1 MENELRKSLF
11 SIVKNYKSKNKKK
24 AVEII
29 KRVTAMGLSFLIGFT
44 GIDVPV
50 LADGAEGGEPLN
62 QTEDQGETGGNE
74 GGEKIAL
81 AVPNLTGWTDGTCA
95 TWETAENC
103 TYTVFLYKEGEDG
116 AVASASDLTA
126 QSYDFSDS
134 FLSAGRYTYKVQA
147 FPDDTI
153 SETYKESEVSASNES
168 FSVAVSVSL
177 SAGEHILS
185 VSPAESL
192 LIAGK
197 AGRNPASISAE
208 ADTENGWVFDSWTG
222 VPEGMTLSN
231 GAESRENTL
240 SIDGSYSGELSVSLT
255 ATGKEDPTPV
265 IPVWEV
271 YPSSNVNLT
280 YSAEAQVINASLDVP
295 GENVTYKWFK
305 KTGDEFTLITG
316 SSGSRLSVRDVADSG
331 VYKVSADYTITKK
344 TGTVINGTLEGE
356 PFNVNIAKAPLSVKA
371 DTVNVTY
378 LEDGPGSFTFKYYGL
393 LGDDGDSA
401 GDAAPSESAK
411 ITSTGSFTC
420 SYASGDNAGNY
431 WIVQDPNGGAFSS
444 DNYEITVDETGL
456 LKVASKAAGEGTN
469 VSAVLENTSCK
480 YTGSAVTPG
489 VIVTDGDIHKT
500 LTSEDY
506 SVSYFNN
513 TSMGSAVDANGPR
526 AVISFKR
533 NYTGS
538 ITLHFD
544 ITKGAYIPVV
554 TIDDYTPGS
563 WIYGEG
569 SKNLSVGN
577 FPNDMTDAEKANYRI
592 YYVSGHKSQEEIN
605 NLSTGS
611 VTQPVDA
618 GDYTAFAIVGSSS
631 KYESTHSA
639 PCHFTISPKTI
650 TLTAGSGSWVYDGN
664 AHTNPSF
671 SPSKDDADS
680 EFVNSSESFK
690 SIEAVGTI
698 TNVGTVA
705 NKITYTLSSST
716 KASNYNIVCV
726 DGVLEVTPTALPS
739 PAGCKWD
746 DTVPGRANWVAVA
759 KNGLTV
765 KYNVTLYE
773 HNEKTGVD
781 TVLPVNGQNVN
792 LCESNSIDFADAIH
806 NSADSSAD
814 AKSYYFTVETVSFG
828 GGNKNNYANS
838 AELGESS
845 KLYTATISVDRSYL
859 GVDISERIERLDLGT
874 YGESVTLIQG
884 ESVIIYGKAKE
895 GYTLNGFVSSDGSLL
910 VAKDIIRYSMSP
922 ESGVSRARLSLS
934 ADMEESLPN
943 VRYTANISD
952 TYPTLKSFTAQN
964 KDDLSGVILN
974 AAFYDYLGIDSYRF
988 VPVSRDNIS
997 GTYTVL
1003 DEDVNWVSLGG
1014 ESGEV
1019 SVSGEVSA
1027 PGVYGIQIKD
1037 ISGNILPPHKGIS
1050 VYEIQF
1056 DPGEGSG
1063 SMSPIYKA
1071 ENTAPILPLNTFTKE
1086 HYQFKYWSGENTGIS
1101 VDGAAMVA
1109 NVNDTLV
1116 AQWTNEKVNY
1126 TVNYFYMNGNG
1137 EYPSQPEVSAVFQG
1151 NHGDVID
1158 VNNSDIQKP
1167 RANYSLDTSEGH
1179 NDSVS
1184 LVPENYPQGIVLNVY
1199 YKTGQYSVTYTY
1211 RLPGEDEDTVIV
1223 QNYYYN
1229 QAISEADKP
1238 SAPGYEF
1245 VGWEFGGS
1253 GAAPETMP
1261 ANDLYAS
1268 GTFKAKDTNFKVVYH
1283 LETIG
1288 NGETKTGIF
1297 AVNDDLT
1304 RRLKAKTDDSITA
1317 LLDGE
1322 ENAATVVAGNIE
1334 GFTLK
1339 TVSVSYGAEDGE
1351 SLPEIA
1357 DMKVGTVKYDPS
1369 ETLYINYYYERKV
1382 YDLYVDVY
1390 KGSRESESNR
1400 IFRHTEKHQYKESLN
1415 DIDKYAMPSYYLGT
1429 APYESSAEGDG
1440 GSIFEMP
1447 QGFVFASYT
1456 DYSTGNKP
1464 SFMPAGDM
1472 SITKDVI
1479 SNENA
1484 EFKLELYFETG
1495 TIGEYE
1501 LKSTLVYDYPIGG
1514 NIHIVPDKRDDEGND
1529 YYLAYN
1535 DFVKTVNNYGYY
1547 THTLISETDANGNLS
1562 KEEGVVLDD
1571 DSLVLKV
1578 YFERR
1583 STTATVSYKYKA
1595 TGGEETE
1602 IASYQVT
1609 GKWGTSYSFDPDLL
1623 FDSISEDEARDRLA
1637 ALGSNITTDAEFINN
1652 GLSTDFRNAS
1662 YLVSYTSH
1670 YRYFN
1675 ANGIVTNTYP
1685 SYTFTTIG
1693 SGIEADPGYPAKSVK
1708 NAGISDTVKSYF
1720 SVDNDYNRVTVYY
1733 NQISEKEDFYIDLR
1747 ITRAHLKD
1755 QSFDWWTSLNGD
1767 KNITKTYDDS
1777 TTAVPILYGYDGDA
1791 DTDGEEYYQV
1801 RVINKCAVVT
1811 AATKSGAADGLDG
1824 YPAANA
1830 KSRSYDYT
1838 GIDLND
1844 ARNLHQGCKYIGGDY
1859 FFYDPSL
1866 NTGEKTGAF
1875 GNEPV
1880 VFKVDSSDRFLQG
1893 AYVSYGIGSGT
1904 PERAFCDDFLSNYQD
1919 EHDEDSGRYEPERTA
1934 LAYDN
1939 LSYGGTYVSGDH
1951 GYLNVYYYYRE
1962 NCRLS
1967 FYFNGSIY
1975 SDQVANS
1982 YVYGSVVPKE
1992 DVKCDS
1998 VEKRTGYDVAWYTD
2012 EAYTVHIPD
2021 SGLTM
2026 DRNRTVYGRYE
2037 KSTIRNMEYI
2047 YYQLADPITVG
2058 GNTYNYVNQ
2067 DNLDDII
2074 AKLESE
2080 GKTLSKEE
2088 SAAQVNVGT
2097 SDVPIYKTAK
2107 TIKYFLDGAPVFSS
2121 IERPTLTYTEITLS
2135 KQDADYEEYYL
2146 DGYDGFFY
2154 NETNTDNRSYGYVN
2168 TTPIILKVYFARDQ
2182 YNVEVLNNV
2191 SETDNPEQR
2200 KFSIGQHVAL
2210 TTPVK
2215 NGYTFD
2221 HWAWKKWNESSYED
2235 YTPVTEEGEEYFKM
2249 PGFNLQASAQY
2260 VPAAFEQEIVHLFQS
2275 EEGSYPSDFIAN
2287 HTTGDITASVVFD
2300 GVTYDNADI
2309 WGTASAPSAIRIV
2322 KDGNQ
2327 LYFSSASVSGGS
2339 ISVSETNLAAILT
2352 TATVTSETAFDL
2364 DSVAFSDSNFS
2375 LFGYSYGLYKD
2386 GLRVVRYA
2394 RGDEDPEA
2402 KYGMEIELYYR
2413 RSANFSV
2420 NLVRLSTDGA
2430 DSGLTLTGAGMYCFG
2445 ETAELSAH
2453 LSDGYSFIGWFNA
2466 DDIEDGLIKA
2476 GAHALSTNTEMNIL
2490 VRENRN
2496 LVALARPNEVVIP
2509 KLRFSGKDTY
2519 TYGYADSADNTIT
2532 AIASTTFTSEDDE
2545 CEGMTAQ
2552 EIASL
2557 NAQAQK
2563 TKITGYQWYIVSLN
2577 EDGTEDVSIPTDG
2590 TTTSSTYRFTTGK
2603 NAGVY
2608 TYRLKVM
2615 FERTDNGRSGFL
2627 SKDYV
2632 VTVNKAPMSV
2642 TGSSYTGTYDNMFHS
2657 ITFKVNKPAAASDVE
2672 IYYHPDTAITAENL
2686 NTLEGVT
2693 DTLPQYKHVNVDA
2706 DGDETCH
2713 TTYIYIKDKT
2723 GNYEDYI
2730 GEQDVWIHPKTVS
2743 IKATANIFSKMYDGS
2758 KNVHGSV
2765 TEVGSDL
2772 YRLSRGEFYTVQ
2784 GYVTG
2789 DADTEAY
2796 ILDCNASYN
2805 SEHVRD
2811 AKVFVVSHMKIVNKV
2826 SGDVIHDY
2834 IFPDNAT
2841 LSFTGN
2847 ITPRRLDI
2855 EWINPDETVEVAGE
2869 TLPYFTYNGEQQ
2881 GPGIR
2886 LSPVQ
2891 TYAIP
2896 SVDADIS
2903 ETLSVSNKQE
2913 NVGTY
2918 SAVATVSVNDSSHYE
2933 SSDYSFS
2940 VTNQKYVI
2948 GKRPVVVTPVE
2959 KTVTYN
2965 GTRQTITN
2973 YTAEGLIASH
2983 TSTAQSVKS
2992 YVDAGSY
2999 SDMMMKN
3006 LVIKD
3011 QRGRI
3016 MDDNYEVTY
3025 SPATL
3030 TIEKCPVRVSGI
3042 TVSDKTFDGTKEVKS
3057 INISGAVFTPLY
3069 TNALTGK
3076 ADMLSLD
3083 ASKIS
3088 AVFTD
3093 ERAGTGVAAD
3103 ITIAANALKNV
3114 GGMDCAKNY
3123 VLDVAG
3129 SQNSSQADI
3138 VKKKLYVIANDKE
3151 MKYKIGDENEEV
3163 PVFDWRYEGFV
3174 EGWGD
3179 ETTFASEL
3187 EIIRSYV
3194 CEKNTENRFVPT
3206 IMTVVGEY
3214 DIKLENTPV
3223 LDNYEVV
3230 FVKGVFTVSP
3240 SKINITVGNLKNLIA
3255 ISDKMYDGTTD
3266 VLPGQITVSDRENM
3280 IADLADQTKGHDKC
3294 LLPEDAEYLREHPEV
3309 TIITFDFTGSRYADS
3324 KNVGTNKPV
3333 HVDYELGDWLSNRYE
3348 LADTDNS
3355 ASAGIFVAPL
3365 SITPEDMEISYGDE
3379 RPGQASFS
3387 YTATGL
3393 VAGETIENT
3402 PDFIGSLVYATETYS
3417 DTLGAYSDVNISDG
3431 YPITVSGITNG
3442 NYDITFNE
3450 GKLTVKKSA
3459 LQLSAPVWSATNIGT
3474 VTWALSSGIGDVT
3487 VDKYELKLLKDGEVV
3502 VTANVSSSDNAYDFA
3517 QKMHED
3523 AGSYT
3528 VSLKAIASKDNNA
3541 GNKNVDD
3548 SAVKTS
3554 SSKEAVR
3561 LKALF
3566 ADSVT
3571 SGKGAK
3577 ITIDGSEEDPVYIY
3591 YSEDGEL
3598 HNDLYVIEGE
3608 RLSFGAVL
3616 SVDTGY
3622 TATSQIKGTP
3632 SESSSHISIANTP
3645 SLNVHDGKYVYEGE
3659 ILVSNE
3665 IVDAAEEFELEIGLI
3680 KTPARI
3686 DGSLSLSANSVTY
3699 GFTDEAAPVST
3710 ALMVPVS
3717 GDNVGLDGYTFTYTW
3732 FIEDSSDTQFE
3743 NAGANEKVTASALNT
3758 YKLPSLSD
3766 FGKKL
3771 ESGQNRYKIRCN
3783 VIATRLDNGETAS
3796 KSLGPVVLS
3805 VNKASYNPLTE
3816 LSESGEL
3823 KDVVNISYGESKP
3836 DPVITDADKFIA
3848 DILGD
3853 DFEDYVTW
3861 QYSES
3866 SAQGPWNDYNPY
3878 DPSSD
3883 ASSYTKAG
3891 NYYVRAK
3898 ISESTNYAEVTT
3910 PAASYKVVKKP
3921 LTVSGKSAEKE
3932 YDGLPLSYESG
3943 LAIPDDGFTVGTL
3956 IPGDTL
3962 VSLKLSGKITD
3973 CNGGTSGGNTAYNT
3987 PSDAVIRN
3995 ASGED
4000 VTDCYNIAYMPGSLT
4015 VTKRPITITAG
4026 NLSGD
4031 DAPVYDGA
4039 FHTKPDGYSLT
4050 AGSLAD
4056 GDSFTALMTSASK
4069 IKDAGTVSNN
4079 VGSVTVKN
4087 SAGRDVTGSYEFTF
4101 VPGVLEVKKRDIT
4114 ITPNDYVRQ
4123 YGDGLEGPTYSFT
4136 EGTEQ
4141 IPGEISVSFVQSI
4154 SVNAPVGTY
4163 EDALSVVC
4171 DNPNYNIVKETAD
4184 ITVVKRQLAIVAG
4197 SRDDEYRNGYTLTCD
4212 EYSYGNGTSL
4222 AVGDEIDSINIE
4234 GSISEIGNADNVASD
4249 ALIGHGDEDVTDNY
4263 DITYVKGVL
4272 TLRPE
4277 SKQTSSEGATGSNG
4291 GEAAGAESQKTESRG
4306 VSSNEG
4312 RGGAVKESGEKADAV
4327 KTETKKD
4334 DDTEKTGEVLDA
4346 SESAESSEAGSSS
4359 LEAGSSLPS
4368 LPENYIGTGDG
4379 SLIVIGTEDEADEPD
4394 EKVIDCEVVGADV
4407 GRMLDELLTDSEKKN
4422 ISTDSRI
4429 IFRVEVDKADK
4440 EDETYL
4446 SSVRDYLKGHGDI
4459 LGSFDSTFYVS
4470 FAGQPER
4477 KIDEKYSSV
4486 RVSFEIPESLKR
4498 FFNRGGAKI
4507 LTVTIDEDGIPLV
4520 GFADFDVISGR
4531 IVMDMDNYST
4541 YVVVTDESDC
4551 FIHLIILI
4559 LFILS
4564 ILTIIIYYLRKK
4576 NDEKNGEKSDE
4587 RYNEKTGEKD
4597 SYEDDSERRKYRI
4610 HLLFVTGFNLAG
4622 FILAVF
4628 FRHCRWDLPV
4638 EILNAV
4644 CSTVLEVILMKVTKK
4659 ESE

>member
-1 MENELRKSLF
+1 MSFIKNVF
-11 SIVKNYKSKNKKK
+11 SFFPNSNDKINKKNSLGLTRR
-24 AVEII
+24 I
-29 KRVTAMGLSFLIGFT
+29 TAIGMSILVGFS
-44 GIDVPV
+44 GIDIPV
-50 LADGAEGGEPLN
+50 LADGSEGGDNIEN
-62 QTEDQGETGGNE
+62 QGGEGQGETQGGAGQGE
-74 GGEKIAL
+74 TQGGAEKTAV
-81 AVPNLTGWTDGTCA
+81 AVPALTGWSDGTVA
-95 TWETAENC
+95 NWELVENC
-103 TYTVFLYKEGEDG
+103 NYNVFLYREGEQE
-116 AVASASDLTA
+116 AIASAAGVTVG
-126 QSYDFSDS
+126 SYDFSES
-134 FLSAGRYTYKVQA
+134 FLSAGKYTYKVQA
-147 FPDDTI
+147 VPTDAI
-153 SETYKESEVSASNES
+153 SETSKESALSSEAGYSY
-168 FSVAVSVSL
+168 AVSVSI
-177 SAGEHILS
+177 SRGEHITS
-185 VSPAESL
+185 VSPESTL

-197 AGRNPASISAE
+197 NGRNSVSISAE
-208 ADTENGWVFDSWTG
+208 ADTEGGWVFDSWSSL
-222 VPEGMTLSN
+222 PEGMTLSN

-280 YSAEAQVINASLDVP
+280 YSAEAQVINACLDVP
-295 GENVTYKWFK
+295 EENVTYKWFK

-356 PFNVNIAKAPLSVKA
+356 PFNVNIAKA
-371 DTVNVTY
+371 
-378 LEDGPGSFTFKYYGL
+378 
-393 LGDDGDSA
+393 
-401 GDAAPSESAK
+401 
-411 ITSTGSFTC
+411 
-420 SYASGDNAGNY
+420 
-431 WIVQDPNGGAFSS
+431 
-444 DNYEITVDETGL
+444 
-456 LKVASKAAGEGTN
+456 AGEGTN
-469 VSAVLENTSCK
+469 VSAVLESTSCK

-513 TSMGSAVDANGPR
+513 TSMGSADDANGPR

-554 TIDDYTPGS
+554 TIDDYTPGE
-563 WIYGEG
+563 WIYGMG
-569 SKNLSVGN
+569 SKSLSVGN

-605 NLSTGS
+605 KLSTGS
-611 VTQPVDA
+611 VNQPVDA

-664 AHTNPSF
+664 AHTNSSF

-680 EFVNSSESFK
+680 EFVKSSESFK
-690 SIEAVGTI
+690 SIEVGGSITDVGTA
-698 TNVGTVA
+698 A
-705 NKITYTLSSST
+705 NKISYTLSSST

-739 PAGCKWD
+739 PAGCEWD
-746 DTVPGRANWVAVA
+746 EAVAGRATWVAVA
-759 KNGLTV
+759 KKDLTV
-765 KYNVTLYE
+765 KYKVTLYA
-773 HNEKTGVD
+773 HNSATEED
-781 TVLPVNGQNVN
+781 SVLPVNGQDFNI
-792 LCESNSIDFADAIH
+792 CESNSIDFAEAIH
-806 NSADSSAD
+806 TSADNSDD

-828 GGNKNNYANS
+828 GKSKNNYADS
-838 AELGESS
+838 ADCGTSPM
-845 KLYTATISVDRSYL
+845 LYSATITIDTSYC
-859 GVDISERIERLDLGT
+859 GVDQSEKIKRLDLGT
-874 YGESVTLIQG
+874 FGQRITLIQG
-884 ESVIIYGKAKE
+884 ESVIIYGEANE
-895 GYTLNGFVSSDGSLL
+895 GYTLNDFRSSDGNISYVSLISKTNL
-910 VAKDIIRYSMSP
+910 SK
-922 ESGVSRARLSLS
+922 EGTVSRARLSLTS
-934 ADMEESLPN
+934 DMEESLPN
-943 VRYTANISD
+943 VKYTAYIVD
-952 TYPTLKSFTAQN
+952 TFPTLKSFTAEN
-964 KDDLSGVILN
+964 LEPDLSGVKLKATVSDLIGLD
-974 AAFYDYLGIDSYRF
+974 AYRF
-988 VPVSRDNIS
+988 VPVTKDAVT
-997 GTYTVL
+997 GTYSVSDDTV
-1003 DEDVNWVSLGG
+1003 EWVSLGG
-1014 ESGEV
+1014 ATGDKTVTGNVYASGL
-1019 SVSGEVSA
+1019 
-1027 PGVYGIQIKD
+1027 YGIEVKD
-1037 ISGNILPPHKGIS
+1037 VGGNILPPHKGIS

-1056 DPGEGSG
+1056 DPGEGEG

-1071 ENTAPILPLNTFTKE
+1071 ENTAPVLPANAFTKD
-1086 HYQFKYWSGENTGIS
+1086 HYQFKYWSGAKTGIS

-1137 EYPSQPEVSAVFQG
+1137 EYPAQPEVSAVFQG

-1167 RANYSLDTSEGH
+1167 RANYSLDTSDGH
-1179 NDSVS
+1179 NGSVS

-1238 SAPGYEF
+1238 SAPGYDF

-1253 GAAPETMP
+1253 GVAPETMP

-1268 GTFKAKDTNFKVVYH
+1268 GTFKAKDTTFKVVYH

-1304 RRLKAKTDDSITA
+1304 RVLKAKTDDSITA

-1322 ENAATVVAGNIE
+1322 ENAGTVVAGTVE

-1339 TVSVSYGAEDGE
+1339 TVSVSYGAADGE

-1357 DMKVGTVKYDPS
+1357 DTKAGTVKYDPS
-1369 ETLYINYYYERKV
+1369 ETLYINYYYERNV
-1382 YDLYVDVY
+1382 YDLFVDVY
-1390 KGSRESESNR
+1390 KGSRESETNH
-1400 IFRHTEKHQYKESLN
+1400 IFRHTEKHQYQEQL
-1415 DIDKYAMPSYYLGT
+1415 DIDKFSEPDYYLGQ
-1429 APYESSAEGDG
+1429 SAY
-1440 GSIFEMP
+1440 GSPAKDDSGNDFSMP

-1464 SFMPAGDM
+1464 SKMPAGDM

-1529 YYLAYN
+1529 YFLAYN

-1547 THTLISETDANGNLS
+1547 THTLISEADANGNLS

-1602 IASYQVT
+1602 IAKYRVT
-1609 GKWGTSYSFDPDLL
+1609 GKWGTSFAFDPDLL
-1623 FDSISEDEARDRLA
+1623 FDSISEAEARNRLA
-1637 ALGSNITTDAEFINN
+1637 ALGSNITTDAEFTNN

-1693 SGIEADPGYPAKSVK
+1693 EGKTVAPGYPAKSVSS
-1708 NAGISDTVKSYF
+1708 AGISDTVLSYF
-1720 SVDNDYNRVTVYY
+1720 SVDDTYNRVTVYY
-1733 NQISEKEDFYIDLR
+1733 NQISEKEDFYLDVR
-1747 ITRAHLKD
+1747 ILNTHLKD
-1755 QSFDWWTSLNGD
+1755 SSFDWWTNLGGAV
-1767 KNITKTYDDS
+1767 KTYPDGPNG
-1777 TTAVPILYGYDGDA
+1777 TTAVPVLYGYDSNS
-1791 DTDGEEYYQV
+1791 DGKKEYYQV
-1801 RVINKCAVVT
+1801 RVINKCAVVS
-1811 AATKSGAADGLDG
+1811 AAVKNPAGAGLDD
-1824 YPAANA
+1824 YPAANS
-1830 KSRSYDYT
+1830 KTRSYNYE
-1838 GIDLND
+1838 GIDLAD
-1844 ARNLHQGCKYIGGDY
+1844 STKLHPGCKYIGGDY
-1859 FFYDPSL
+1859 FFYNPSL

-2012 EAYTVHIPD
+2012 EAYSVPVPD
-2021 SGLTM
+2021 DGLTM

-2058 GNTYNYVNQ
+2058 ENTYNYVNQ

-2107 TIKYFLDGAPVFSS
+2107 TIKYFLDEAPVFTS

-2135 KQDADYEEYYL
+2135 KKDADYEEYYL

-2191 SETDNPEQR
+2191 SETDNPELR

-2210 TTPVK
+2210 ASPVK
-2215 NGYTFD
+2215 GGYTFD
-2221 HWAWKKWNESSYED
+2221 HWNWKKWNGSSYED
-2235 YTPVTEEGEEYFKM
+2235 FTPVIEAGEEYFKM
-2249 PGFNLQASAQY
+2249 PGFDLQASAQY
-2260 VPAAFEQEIVHLFQS
+2260 VPAAFDQKIVHLFQKEDS
-2275 EEGSYPSDFIAN
+2275 SYSSDFISL
-2287 HTTGDITASVVFD
+2287 HKTGGTAAD
-2300 GVTYDNADI
+2300 VTFGDRLYKNADI
-2309 WGTASAPSAIRIV
+2309 WGTANAPEAVRIV
-2322 KDGNQ
+2322 TESGE
-2327 LYFSSASVSGGS
+2327 LYFAGASLSAGQ
-2339 ISVSETNLAAILT
+2339 ITVSESDLVAAVT
-2352 TATVTSETAFDL
+2352 EESVTSENTADL
-2364 DSVAFSDSNFS
+2364 DSFALPDDSFE

-2386 GLRVVRYA
+2386 GLSVVRYA
-2394 RGDEDPEA
+2394 KGASGPIA
-2402 KYGMEIELYYR
+2402 KYGMEIELYYA
-2413 RSANFSV
+2413 RSANYTV
-2420 NLVRLSTDGA
+2420 ELSGIATDGA
-2430 DSGLTLTGAGMYCFG
+2430 ESGLILSGVGMYFFG
-2445 ETAELSAH
+2445 ENATISAH
-2453 LSDGYSFIGWFNA
+2453 LSDGYTFIGWF
-2466 DDIEDGLIKA
+2466 DESDIENGLIKS
-2476 GAHALSTNTEMNIL
+2476 GAHALSTNTEMTIP
-2490 VRENRN
+2490 VREDIK
-2496 LVALARPNEVVIP
+2496 LVALVKPNETIAP
-2509 KLRFSGKDTY
+2509 TLRFSGKESY
-2519 TYGYADSADNTIT
+2519 TYGYADSADNSIT
-2532 AIASTTFTSEDDE
+2532 AIAGTSF
-2545 CEGMTAQ
+2545 TAQ
-2552 EIASL
+2552 DEECIGLSDEEIAAL

-2563 TKITGYQWYIVSLN
+2563 TKITGYQWYLVKTN
-2577 EDGTEDVSIPTDG
+2577 EDGSEDISIPEG
-2590 TTTSSTYRFTTGK
+2590 TTSSATYRFTPGK
-2603 NAGVY
+2603 NAGTY
-2608 TYRLKVM
+2608 TYRIKVM
-2615 FERTDNGRSGFL
+2615 YERTDNGRSGFIT
-2627 SKDYV
+2627 KDFDV
-2632 VTVNKAPMSV
+2632 VVNKAPMSV
-2642 TGSSYTGTYDNMFHS
+2642 TTTSYHGIYDNRFHS
-2657 ITFKVNKPAAASDVE
+2657 ISLSVKKPGAASDYE
-2672 IYYHPDTAITAENL
+2672 IYYHPDTQITAENF
-2686 NTLEGVT
+2686 NTLEGIT
-2693 DTLPQYKHVNVDA
+2693 GELPLYKDVKVDA
-2706 DGDETCH
+2706 QGHETCH
-2713 TTYIYIKDKT
+2713 TTYIYIKDET

-2730 GEQDVWIHPKTVS
+2730 GEQDVWIDPKTVS
-2743 IKATANIFSKMYDGS
+2743 IKPTNNIFSKMYDGS
-2758 KNVHGSV
+2758 VKVNGSV

-2784 GYVTG
+2784 GYVDG
-2789 DADTEAY
+2789 DADTRAY
-2796 ILDCNASYN
+2796 ILDCNANYD
-2805 SEHVRD
+2805 SEHVRT
-2811 AKVFVVSHMKIVNKV
+2811 AKAFVVSDMKIVNRE
-2826 SGDVIHDY
+2826 SGDVIY
-2834 IFPDNAT
+2834 NYVFPESAT

-2847 ITPRRLDI
+2847 ITARPLDI
-2855 EWINPDETVEVAGE
+2855 EWVFPEETVEVEGE
-2869 TLPYFTYNGEQQ
+2869 TVPYYTYNGELQ
-2881 GPGIR
+2881 GPRIR
-2886 LSPVQ
+2886 LSENQ
-2891 TYAIP
+2891 TYPIP
-2896 SVDADIS
+2896 ALDADIS
-2903 ETLSVSNKQE
+2903 ETLSVSGKQE
-2913 NVGTY
+2913 NAGLY
-2918 SAVATVSVNDSSHYE
+2918 SAVAAVSVNDQSHYE

-2940 VTNQKYVI
+2940 ITNQKYVI

-2965 GTRQTITN
+2965 GTRQTITE
-2973 YTAEGLIASH
+2973 YTANGLIDSH
-2983 TSTAQSVKS
+2983 TSTAQSAKS
-2992 YVDAGSY
+2992 YVDAGVY
-2999 SDMMMKN
+2999 EDMLMKN
-3006 LVIKD
+3006 LVVSDTK
-3011 QRGRI
+3011 GRD
-3016 MDDNYEVTY
+3016 MKDNYEITY

-3076 ADMLSLD
+3076 ADKLSLD

-3093 ERAGTGVAAD
+3093 ERVGTGVAAD
-3103 ITIAANALKNV
+3103 ITIAADALKNV

-3123 VLDVAG
+3123 VIDVAG
-3129 SQNSSQADI
+3129 SQNSATADI
-3138 VKKKLYVIANDKE
+3138 TKKKLYVTANDKE

-3187 EIIRSYV
+3187 ENISSYV
-3194 CEKNTENRFVPT
+3194 TEKDTENRITPSKST
-3206 IMTVVGEY
+3206 LVGTY
-3214 DIKLENTPV
+3214 DIKLENKPV

-3240 SKINITVGNLKNLIA
+3240 SKINITVGNLKNLID
-3255 ISDKMYDGTTD
+3255 ISAKMYDGTTD
-3266 VLPGQITVSDRENM
+3266 ILPGQIRIKEREM
-3280 IADLADQTKGHDKC
+3280 LIADLADQNKGTDRC
-3294 LLPEDAEYLREHPEV
+3294 LLPADAEYLREHPEV
-3309 TIITFDFTGSRYADS
+3309 TIITFEFDDSRYTDS
-3324 KNVGTNKPV
+3324 KNVGTGKPV
-3333 HVDYELGDWLSNRYE
+3333 HVDYELGDWLTSRYE
-3348 LADTDNS
+3348 LSDTDKE
-3355 ASAGIFVAPL
+3355 AFADIYVAPL

-3379 RPGQASFS
+3379 RPRQASFS

-3417 DTLGAYSDVNISDG
+3417 DTLGAYSDVNVSDG

-3450 GKLTVKKSA
+3450 GKLTVRKA
-3459 LQLSAPVWSATNIGT
+3459 RLNLSSPIWSDNSIGS
-3474 VTWALSSGIGDVT
+3474 VTWNPVSRIGDVE
-3487 VDKYELKLLKDGEVV
+3487 VAGYELKLLKDGAEVQSV
-3502 VTANVSSSDNAYDFA
+3502 NAGPLESSYDFA
-3517 QKMHED
+3517 DKMHEET
-3523 AGSYT
+3523 GSYT
-3528 VSLKAIASKDNNA
+3528 VSVKAIASTEQNA

-3548 SAVKTS
+3548 SEIKVTA
-3554 SSKEAVR
+3554 SSKEVVKVTAS
-3561 LKALF
+3561 F
-3566 ADSVT
+3566 EDSVS
-3571 SGKGAK
+3571 SGKGES
-3577 ITIDGSEEDPVYIY
+3577 ILIDGAPSDPVYLTY
-3591 YSEDGEL
+3591 EGDDTLRSSL
-3598 HNDLYVIEGE
+3598 NAIEGE
-3608 RLSFGAVL
+3608 KLSFAAHL

-3622 TATSQIKGTP
+3622 TATTTVSAQPGP
-3632 SESSSHISIANTP
+3632 AASHMSVLQSP
-3645 SLNVHDGKYVYEGE
+3645 SLNEREGKYIYEGKLLVSDEIDDASE
-3659 ILVSNE
+3659 ILN
-3665 IVDAAEEFELEIGLI
+3665 AKIGLI
-3680 KTPARI
+3680 KTPARV
-3686 DGSLSLSANSVTY
+3686 DGSLTASKDFVTY
-3699 GFTDEAAPVST
+3699 GFTNEEAPAATASPKPV
-3710 ALMVPVS
+3710 V
-3717 GDNVGLDGYTFTYTW
+3717 GDNVGLDGYSYTYTW
-3732 FIEDSSDTQFE
+3732 FIEDTENNQFT
-3743 NAGANEKVTASALNT
+3743 ASGLNEKLTGSDESV
-3758 YKLPSLSD
+3758 YELPSLND

-3771 ESGQNRYKIRCN
+3771 ESGEGRYKISCL
-3783 VIATRLDNGETAS
+3783 ITATRLDNAESAT
-3796 KSLGPVVLS
+3796 KTLGPVAIS
-3805 VNKASYNPLTE
+3805 VRKASYNPLVRFDE
-3816 LSESGEL
+3816 GGEL
-3823 KDVVNISYGESKP
+3823 KETVNRSYGESKP
-3836 DPVITDADKFIA
+3836 DPVVTNAEVFIA
-3848 DILGD
+3848 DIPG
-3853 DFEDYVTW
+3853 EDIKDYITW
-3861 QYSES
+3861 QYSSVGE
-3866 SAQGPWNDYNPY
+3866 AGPWTDYDPY
-3878 DPSSD
+3878 DPLSD
-3883 ASSYTKAG
+3883 SKLYTKAG
-3891 NYYVRAK
+3891 TYYVRAK
-3898 ISESTNYAEVTT
+3898 IAESSNYLARTT
-3910 PAASYKVVKKP
+3910 GAVIYKMDKIP
-3921 LTVSGKSAEKE
+3921 LTITGKDLSKE
-3932 YDGLPLSYESG
+3932 YDGAALTYESSDAVPG
-3943 LAIPDDGFTVGTL
+3943 DGFTIGGLLT
-3956 IPGDTL
+3956 GDTL
-3962 VSLKLSGKITD
+3962 SALTLSGNITSISQ
-3973 CNGGTSGGNTAYNT
+3973 GAGGNTASNT
-3987 PSDAVIRN
+3987 PGNAVIVNSDGEDVTSCYDITYVPGSLTISQRPLTITAGSLTGSDAPIYDGQFHTKADGYGITEGTLAPGDSISVSMTEASKIKNAGSVSNDIGAVTIRN
-3995 ASGED
+3995 ASGAD
-4000 VTDCYNIAYMPGSLT
+4000 VTP
-4015 VTKRPITITAG
+4015 
-4026 NLSGD
+4026 
-4031 DAPVYDGA
+4031 
-4039 FHTKPDGYSLT
+4039 
-4050 AGSLAD
+4050 
-4056 GDSFTALMTSASK
+4056 
-4069 IKDAGTVSNN
+4069 
-4079 VGSVTVKN
+4079 
-4087 SAGRDVTGSYEFTF
+4087 SYELTL

-4123 YGDGLEGPTYSFT
+4123 YGDGLEGCTYSFT

-4184 ITVVKRQLAIVAG
+4184 ITVVKRLLVIVAG
-4197 SRDDEYRNGYTLTCD
+4197 SRDEEYRNGYTLTCD

-4222 AVGDEIDSINIE
+4222 AGGDEIDSINIE
-4234 GSISEIGNADNVASD
+4234 GFVSDIGNADNVASD

-4277 SKQTSSEGATGSNG
+4277 NRQTTSGGATGSNG
-4291 GEAAGAESQKTESRG
+4291 GETADAESQKTESRG
-4306 VSSNEG
+4306 ASGNEG
-4312 RGGAVKESGEKADAV
+4312 STGAVKESSEKADAV

-4334 DDTEKTGEVLDA
+4334 DDTEQTGEALDA
-4346 SESAESSEAGSSS
+4346 SESAESSEEGSST
-4359 LEAGSSLPS
+4359 LDAGSSLPP
-4368 LPENYIGTGDG
+4368 LPESFIGIGDG

-4407 GRMLDELLTDSEKKN
+4407 GRMLDELLTDSEKED

-4429 IFRVEVDKADK
+4429 VFRVEVDKADK

-4459 LGSFDSTFYVS
+4459 WGSFDSTFYVS
-4470 FAGQPER
+4470 FLGQPER
-4477 KIDEKYSSV
+4477 KIEEKYSSV
-4486 RVSFEIPESLKR
+4486 RVSFEIPESLKSI
-4498 FFNRGGAKI
+4498 FNRGGAKI
-4507 LTVTIDEDGIPLV
+4507 LTVTIDEDGTPLV
-4520 GFADFDVISGR
+4520 GYADFDVISGR

-4541 YVVVTDESDC
+4541 YVVVTDESEC
-4551 FIHLIILI
+4551 FIHLIILL

-4576 NDEKNGEKSDE
+4576 SDEKNGEKSDE
-4587 RYNEKTGEKD
+4587 KYNEKTGDKD

-4610 HLLFVTGFNLAG
+4610 HLLLVTGFNVAG

-4628 FRHCRWDLPV
+4628 FRHCRWDLPA
-4638 EILNAV
+4638 ELLNLI
-4644 CSTVLEVILMKVTKK
+4644 CTVLLETIFYNAAKNSNGKKK
-4659 ESE
+4659 EAAGTQKNN

>member
-1 MENELRKSLF
+1 VSFIKNIF
-11 SIVKNYKSKNKKK
+11 SFFPNSTDKLKKK
-24 AVEII
+24 NSLGLTRRI
-29 KRVTAMGLSFLIGFT
+29 TAIGMSILVGFS
-44 GIDVPV
+44 GIDIPV
-50 LADGAEGGEPLN
+50 LADGSEGGDNIEN
-62 QTEDQGETGGNE
+62 QGGEGQGENQGGAGQGETQGGA
-74 GGEKIAL
+74 EKTAV
-81 AVPNLTGWTDGTCA
+81 AVPALTGWSDGTVA
-95 TWETAENC
+95 NWELVENC
-103 TYTVFLYKEGEDG
+103 NYNVFLYREGEQE
-116 AVASASDLTA
+116 AIASATGVTVG
-126 QSYDFSDS
+126 SYDFSES
-134 FLSAGRYTYKVQA
+134 FLSAGKYTYKVQA
-147 FPDDTI
+147 VPTDAI
-153 SETYKESEVSASNES
+153 SETSKESDLSSEAGYSY
-168 FSVAVSVSL
+168 AVSVSI
-177 SAGEHILS
+177 SQGEHITS
-185 VSPAESL
+185 VSPASTL
-192 LIAGK
+192 LIAGMN
-197 AGRNPASISAE
+197 GRNSVSISAE
-208 ADTENGWVFDSWTG
+208 ADTEGGWVFDSWTG

-265 IPVWEV
+265 IPAWEV

-280 YSAEAQVINASLDVP
+280 YSAETQVINACLDVP
-295 GENVTYKWFK
+295 EENVTYKWFK

-411 ITSTGSFTC
+411 ITSAGNFTC

-431 WIVQDPNGGAFSS
+431 WIVQDHNGGAFSS
-444 DNYEITVDETGL
+444 DNYEITVDETGIL
-456 LKVASKAAGEGTN
+456 NVAPKAAGEGTN
-469 VSAVLENTSCK
+469 VSAVLESASCK

-513 TSMGSAVDANGPR
+513 TSMGSADDANGPR
-526 AVISFKR
+526 AVVTFKR

-554 TIDDYTPGS
+554 TIADYTPGE
-563 WIYGEG
+563 WIYGG
-569 SKNLSVGN
+569 DSKSLSVGN
-577 FPNDMTDAEKANYRI
+577 FPDDMTDAEKANYRI

-605 NLSTGS
+605 KLSTGS
-611 VTQPVDA
+611 VNQPVDA

-664 AHTNPSF
+664 AHTNSSF

-680 EFVNSSESFK
+680 QFVKSSESFK
-690 SIEAVGTI
+690 SIEVGGSITDVGTA
-698 TNVGTVA
+698 A
-705 NKITYTLSSST
+705 NKISYTLSSST

-739 PAGCKWD
+739 PAGCEWD
-746 DTVPGRANWVAVA
+746 EAVAGRATWVAVA
-759 KNGLTV
+759 KKDLTV
-765 KYNVTLYE
+765 KYKVTLYAY
-773 HNEKTGVD
+773 NPATKEKSVI
-781 TVLPVNGQNVN
+781 PVNGQDFNI
-792 LCESNSIDFADAIH
+792 CESNSIDFAEAIH
-806 NSADSSAD
+806 TSADNSDD
-814 AKSYYFTVETVSFG
+814 AKSYYFTVKTVSFG
-828 GGNKNNYANS
+828 GKSKNNYADS
-838 AELGESS
+838 ADCGTSPM
-845 KLYTATISVDRSYL
+845 LYSATITIDRSYC
-859 GVDISERIERLDLGT
+859 GVDQSEKIKRLDLGT
-874 YGESVTLIQG
+874 FDQRITLIQG
-884 ESVIIYGKAKE
+884 ESVIIYGEANE
-895 GYTLNGFVSSDGSLL
+895 GYTLNDFRSSDGNISYASLISKTNL
-910 VAKDIIRYSMSP
+910 SK
-922 ESGVSRARLSLS
+922 EGTVSRARLSLTS
-934 ADMEESLPN
+934 DMHESLPN
-943 VRYTANISD
+943 VKYTAYIVD
-952 TYPTLKSFTAQN
+952 TFPTLKSFTAEN
-964 KDDLSGVILN
+964 LEDLSGVKLKATVSDFIGLD
-974 AAFYDYLGIDSYRF
+974 AYRF
-988 VPVSRDNIS
+988 VPVTKDAVT
-997 GTYTVL
+997 GTYSVSDDTV
-1003 DEDVNWVSLGG
+1003 EWVSLGEATG
-1014 ESGEV
+1014 DKTVTGNVYASGL
-1019 SVSGEVSA
+1019 
-1027 PGVYGIQIKD
+1027 YGIQVRD
-1037 ISGNILPPHKGIS
+1037 VGGNVLPPHKGIS

-1063 SMSPIYKA
+1063 SMSPVFKA
-1071 ENTAPILPLNTFTKE
+1071 ENTAPVLPANAFTKD
-1086 HYQFKYWSGENTGIS
+1086 HYQFKYWSGAKTGIS

-1137 EYPSQPEVSAVFQG
+1137 EYPAQPEVSAVFQG

-1167 RANYSLDTSEGH
+1167 RANYSLDTSDGH

-1238 SAPGYEF
+1238 SAPGYDF

-1253 GAAPETMP
+1253 GVAPETMP

-1268 GTFKAKDTNFKVVYH
+1268 GTFKAKDTTFKVVYH

-1288 NGETKTGIF
+1288 NGEAKTGIF

-1304 RRLKAKTDDSITA
+1304 RVLKAKTDDSITA

-1322 ENAATVVAGNIE
+1322 ENAGTVVAGTVE

-1339 TVSVSYGAEDGE
+1339 TVSVSYGAADGE

-1357 DMKVGTVKYDPS
+1357 DTKAGTVKYDPS
-1369 ETLYINYYYERKV
+1369 ETLYINYYYERNV
-1382 YDLYVDVY
+1382 YDLFVDVY
-1390 KGSRESESNR
+1390 KGSRESETNH
-1400 IFRHTEKHQYKESLN
+1400 IFRHTEKHQYQEQL
-1415 DIDKYAMPSYYLGT
+1415 DIDKFSEPDYYLGQ
-1429 APYESSAEGDG
+1429 SAY
-1440 GSIFEMP
+1440 GSPAKDDSGNDFSMP

-1464 SFMPAGDM
+1464 SKMPAGDM

-1514 NIHIVPDKRDDEGND
+1514 NIHIVADKRDDEGND
-1529 YYLAYN
+1529 YFLAYN

-1602 IASYQVT
+1602 IAKYRVT
-1609 GKWGTSYSFDPDLL
+1609 GKWGTSFAFDPDLL

-1637 ALGSNITTDAEFINN
+1637 ALGSNITTDAEFTNN

-1693 SGIEADPGYPAKSVK
+1693 SGIEVDPGYPAKSVSS
-1708 NAGISDTVKSYF
+1708 AGISDTVLSYF
-1720 SVDNDYNRVTVYY
+1720 SVDDTYNRVTVYY
-1733 NQISEKEDFYIDLR
+1733 NQISEKEDFYLDVR
-1747 ITRAHLKD
+1747 ILNTHLKD
-1755 QSFDWWTSLNGD
+1755 PSFDWWTSLGGAV
-1767 KNITKTYDDS
+1767 KTYPDGPNG
-1777 TTAVPILYGYDGDA
+1777 TTAVPVLYGYDGDA
-1791 DTDGEEYYQV
+1791 ETDGEEYYQV

-1811 AATKSGAADGLDG
+1811 AATKSEAAAGLGD

-1844 ARNLHQGCKYIGGDY
+1844 ANNLHPGCKYIGGDY
-1859 FFYDPSL
+1859 FFYNPSL

-1875 GNEPV
+1875 GNEAV

-1893 AYVSYGIGSGT
+1893 AYVSYGIGSET

-1975 SDQVANS
+1975 SNQVANS

-2012 EAYTVHIPD
+2012 EAYSVPVPD
-2021 SGLTM
+2021 EGLTM

-2107 TIKYFLDGAPVFSS
+2107 TIKYFLDEAPVFTS

-2191 SETDNPEQR
+2191 SETDNPELR

-2210 TTPVK
+2210 ASPVK
-2215 NGYTFD
+2215 GGYTFD
-2221 HWAWKKWNESSYED
+2221 HWNWKKWNGSSYED
-2235 YTPVTEEGEEYFKM
+2235 FTPVIEAGEEYFKM
-2249 PGFNLQASAQY
+2249 PGFDLQASAQY
-2260 VPAAFEQEIVHLFQS
+2260 VPAAFDQKIVHLFQKEDS
-2275 EEGSYPSDFIAN
+2275 SYSSDFISL
-2287 HTTGDITASVVFD
+2287 HETGGTAAD
-2300 GVTYDNADI
+2300 VTFGDRLYQNADI
-2309 WGTASAPSAIRIV
+2309 WGAADAPEAVRIV
-2322 KDGNQ
+2322 TESGV
-2327 LYFSSASVSGGS
+2327 LYFAGASLRAGQ
-2339 ISVSETNLAAILT
+2339 ITVSESDLVAAVT
-2352 TATVTSETAFDL
+2352 EESVTSENTADL
-2364 DSVAFSDSNFS
+2364 DSFALPDASFE

-2386 GLRVVRYA
+2386 GLSVVRYA
-2394 RGDEDPEA
+2394 KGASGPKA
-2402 KYGMEIELYYR
+2402 KYGMEIELYYA
-2413 RSANFSV
+2413 RSANYTV
-2420 NLVRLSTDGA
+2420 ELSGIATDGA
-2430 DSGLTLTGAGMYCFG
+2430 ESGLIISGAGMYFFG
-2445 ETAELSAH
+2445 ENATISAH
-2453 LSDGYSFIGWFNA
+2453 LSDGYTFIGWF
-2466 DDIEDGLIKA
+2466 DESDIENGLIKS
-2476 GAHALSTNTEMNIL
+2476 GAHALSTNTEMTIP
-2490 VRENRN
+2490 VREDIK
-2496 LVALARPNEVVIP
+2496 LVALVKPNETIAP
-2509 KLRFSGKDTY
+2509 TLRFSGKESY

-2532 AIASTTFTSEDDE
+2532 AIAGTSF
-2545 CEGMTAQ
+2545 TAQ
-2552 EIASL
+2552 DEECIGLSDEEIAAL

-2563 TKITGYQWYIVSLN
+2563 TKITGYQWYLVKTN
-2577 EDGTEDVSIPTDG
+2577 EDGSEDISIPEG
-2590 TTTSSTYRFTTGK
+2590 TTSSATYRFTPGK
-2603 NAGVY
+2603 NAGTY
-2608 TYRLKVM
+2608 TYRIKVM
-2615 FERTDNGRSGFL
+2615 YERTDNGRSAFIT
-2627 SKDYV
+2627 KDFDV
-2632 VTVNKAPMSV
+2632 VVNKAPMSV
-2642 TGSSYTGTYDNMFHS
+2642 TTTSYHGIYDNRFHS
-2657 ITFKVNKPAAASDVE
+2657 ISLSVKKPGAASDYE
-2672 IYYHPDTAITAENL
+2672 IYYHPDTQITAENF
-2686 NTLEGVT
+2686 NTLEGIT
-2693 DTLPQYKHVNVDA
+2693 GELPLYKDVKVDA
-2706 DGDETCH
+2706 QGHETCH

-2730 GEQDVWIHPKTVS
+2730 GEQDVWIDPKTVS
-2743 IKATANIFSKMYDGS
+2743 IKPTNNIFSKMYDGS
-2758 KNVHGSV
+2758 VKVNGSV

-2784 GYVTG
+2784 GYVDG
-2789 DADTEAY
+2789 DADTRAY
-2796 ILDCNASYN
+2796 ILDCNANYD
-2805 SEHVRD
+2805 SEHVRT
-2811 AKVFVVSHMKIVNKV
+2811 AKAFVVSDMKIVNRE
-2826 SGDVIHDY
+2826 SGDVIY
-2834 IFPDNAT
+2834 NYVFPESAT

-2847 ITPRRLDI
+2847 ITARPLDI
-2855 EWINPDETVEVAGE
+2855 EWVFPEETVEVEGE
-2869 TLPYFTYNGEQQ
+2869 TVPYYTYNGELQ

-2886 LSPVQ
+2886 LSENQ
-2891 TYAIP
+2891 TYPIP
-2896 SVDADIS
+2896 ALDADIS
-2903 ETLSVSNKQE
+2903 ETLSVSGKQE
-2913 NVGTY
+2913 NAGLY
-2918 SAVATVSVNDSSHYE
+2918 SAVAAVSVNDQSHYE

-2940 VTNQKYVI
+2940 ITNQKYVI

-2965 GTRQTITN
+2965 GTRQTITEYIAN
-2973 YTAEGLIASH
+2973 GLIDSH
-2983 TSTAQSVKS
+2983 TSTAQSAKS
-2992 YVDAGSY
+2992 YVDAGVY
-2999 SDMMMKN
+2999 EDMLMKN
-3006 LVIKD
+3006 LVVSDTK
-3011 QRGRI
+3011 GRD
-3016 MDDNYEVTY
+3016 MKDNYEITY

-3042 TVSDKTFDGTKEVKS
+3042 TVGDKVFDGTKTVKS
-3057 INISGAVFTPLY
+3057 VDVSGAVFTPLY

-3076 ADMLSLD
+3076 ADKLSLD
-3083 ASKIS
+3083 TSKIS

-3103 ITIAANALKNV
+3103 ITIAADALKNV

-3179 ETTFASEL
+3179 ETTFASKL
-3187 EIIRSYV
+3187 GIIRSYV
-3194 CEKNTENRFVPT
+3194 CEKNTDNRFVPT

-3240 SKINITVGNLKNLIA
+3240 SKINITVGNLKNLIT

-3266 VLPGQITVSDRENM
+3266 VLPGKITVSDRKNL
-3280 IADLADQTKGHDKC
+3280 IADLADQTKGYDKC
-3294 LLPEDAEYLREHPEV
+3294 LLPEDAEYLINNPEV
-3309 TIITFDFTGSRYADS
+3309 TIITFDFTGSRYTDS

-3333 HVDYELGDWLSNRYE
+3333 HVDYELGDWLSSRYE
-3348 LADTDNS
+3348 LSDTDKEAFADIN
-3355 ASAGIFVAPL
+3355 VAPL

-3379 RPGQASFS
+3379 RPRQASFS

-3402 PDFIGSLVYATETYS
+3402 PDFSGSLVYATETYS

-3459 LQLSAPVWSATNIGT
+3459 LQLSAPIWSDNSIGS
-3474 VTWALSSGIGDVT
+3474 VTWNPVSRIGDVE
-3487 VDKYELKLLKDGEVV
+3487 VAGYELKLLKDGAEVQSV
-3502 VTANVSSSDNAYDFA
+3502 NAGPLESSYDFA
-3517 QKMHED
+3517 DKMHEET
-3523 AGSYT
+3523 GSYT
-3528 VSLKAIASKDNNA
+3528 VSVKAIASTEQNA

-3548 SAVKTS
+3548 SEIKVTA
-3554 SSKEAVR
+3554 SSKEVV
-3561 LKALF
+3561 KVTVSF
-3566 ADSVT
+3566 EDSVS
-3571 SGKGAK
+3571 SGKGES
-3577 ITIDGSEEDPVYIY
+3577 ILIDGAPSDPVYLTY
-3591 YSEDGEL
+3591 EGDDTLRSSL
-3598 HNDLYVIEGE
+3598 NAIEGE
-3608 RLSFGAVL
+3608 KLSFAAHL

-3622 TATSQIKGTP
+3622 TATTTVSADPGP
-3632 SESSSHISIANTP
+3632 AASHMSVLQSP
-3645 SLNVHDGKYVYEGE
+3645 SLNEREGKYIYEGKLLVSGEIDDASE
-3659 ILVSNE
+3659 ILN
-3665 IVDAAEEFELEIGLI
+3665 AKIGLI
-3680 KTPARI
+3680 KTPARV
-3686 DGSLSLSANSVTY
+3686 DGSLTASKDFVTY
-3699 GFTDEAAPVST
+3699 GFTNEEAPAATASPKPV
-3710 ALMVPVS
+3710 V
-3717 GDNVGLDGYTFTYTW
+3717 GDNVGLDGYSYTYTW
-3732 FIEDSSDTQFE
+3732 FIEDTENNQFTSS
-3743 NAGANEKVTASALNT
+3743 GLNEKLTGSDESV
-3758 YKLPSLSD
+3758 YELPSLND
-3766 FGKKL
+3766 FEKKL
-3771 ESGQNRYKIRCN
+3771 ESGEGRYRISCL
-3783 VIATRLDNGETAS
+3783 ITATRLDNAESAT
-3796 KSLGPVVLS
+3796 KTLGPVAIS
-3805 VNKASYNPLTE
+3805 VRKASYNPLVRFDE
-3816 LSESGEL
+3816 GGEL
-3823 KDVVNISYGESKP
+3823 KETVNRSYGESKP
-3836 DPVITDADKFIA
+3836 DPVVTNAEVFIA
-3848 DILGD
+3848 DIPG
-3853 DFEDYVTW
+3853 EDIKDYITW
-3861 QYSES
+3861 QYSSVGE
-3866 SAQGPWNDYNPY
+3866 AGPWTDYDPY
-3878 DPSSD
+3878 DPLSD
-3883 ASSYTKAG
+3883 SKLYTKAG
-3891 NYYVRAK
+3891 TYYVRAK
-3898 ISESTNYAEVTT
+3898 IAESSNYLARTT
-3910 PAASYKVVKKP
+3910 GAVIYKMDKIP
-3921 LTVSGKSAEKE
+3921 LTITGKDLSKE
-3932 YDGLPLSYESG
+3932 YDGVALTYESSDAVPG
-3943 LAIPDDGFTVGTL
+3943 DGFTIGGLLT
-3956 IPGDTL
+3956 GDTL
-3962 VSLKLSGKITD
+3962 SALTLSGKITSISQ
-3973 CNGGTSGGNTAYNT
+3973 GAGGNTASNT
-3987 PSDAVIRN
+3987 PGNAVIVNPDGEDVTSCYDITYVPGSLTISQRPLTITAGSLTGSDAPIYDGQFHTKADGYGITEGTLAPGDSISVSMTEASKIKNAGSVSNDIGAVTIRN
-3995 ASGED
+3995 ASGAD
-4000 VTDCYNIAYMPGSLT
+4000 VTPSYEIAKISGSL
-4015 VTKRPITITAG
+4015 
-4026 NLSGD
+4026 
-4031 DAPVYDGA
+4031 
-4039 FHTKPDGYSLT
+4039 
-4050 AGSLAD
+4050 
-4056 GDSFTALMTSASK
+4056 
-4069 IKDAGTVSNN
+4069 
-4079 VGSVTVKN
+4079 
-4087 SAGRDVTGSYEFTF
+4087 E
-4101 VPGVLEVKKRDIT
+4101 VLKRDIT
-4114 ITPNDYVRQ
+4114 IAPDNAERA
-4123 YGDGLEGPTYSFT
+4123 YGEKTTDHTWRVILGEI
-4136 EGTEQ
+4136 Q
-4141 IPGEISVSFVQSI
+4141 IPGEIAVT
-4154 SVNAPVGTY
+4154 VNDSTDIYDPVGSY
-4163 EDALSVVC
+4163 DGALSITASS
-4171 DNPNYNIVKETAD
+4171 PNYNITTESADLTIVRGEQKILAEDIEFIYDGNEHLLKDLESGWSIKKPDGEDLSYICIDESGSEISAEGIKEPGILRVKLSVPESTNFNAAEKIISIRVKEKPDPVQTIPA
-4184 ITVVKRQLAIVAG
+4184 
-4197 SRDDEYRNGYTLTCD
+4197 S
-4212 EYSYGNGTSL
+4212 
-4222 AVGDEIDSINIE
+4222 DS
-4234 GSISEIGNADNVASD
+4234 GNATQ
-4249 ALIGHGDEDVTDNY
+4249 G
-4263 DITYVKGVL
+4263 
-4272 TLRPE
+4272 E
-4277 SKQTSSEGATGSNG
+4277 SSFE
-4291 GEAAGAESQKTESRG
+4291 
-4306 VSSNEG
+4306 
-4312 RGGAVKESGEKADAV
+4312 AVKPEAVPSQSV
-4327 KTETKKD
+4327 KTEEIKKD
-4334 DDTEKTGEVLDA
+4334 AGEESKDETEGGDEAEKTSENSAADA
-4346 SESAESSEAGSSS
+4346 KNPEDAENQSSYGSS
-4359 LEAGSSLPS
+4359 PD

-4379 SLIVIGTEDEADEPD
+4379 RLIVIGTDTEGSEDE
-4394 EKVIDCEVVGADV
+4394 KIIDCEVLGADIV
-4407 GRMLDELLTDSEKKN
+4407 RMLDELLTGSEKERLSDN
-4422 ISTDSRI
+4422 SRV
-4429 IFRVEVDKADK
+4429 IFRVEVDKTGPDAEK
-4440 EDETYL
+4440 AL
-4446 SSVRDYLKGHGDI
+4446 AGAGDYTDGHGKI
-4459 LGSFDSTFYVS
+4459 AGSFDSTFFVTIQ
-4470 FAGQPER
+4470 GEKER
-4477 KIDEKYSSV
+4477 KIEEKYSSV
-4486 RVSFEIPESLKR
+4486 RVSFEIPEELKES
-4498 FFNRGGAKI
+4498 FGKKGTKI
-4507 LTVTIDEDGIPLV
+4507 LSVTIGEDGMPLI
-4520 GFADFDVISGR
+4520 GYIDFDILGDM

-4541 YVVVTDESDC
+4541 YVVVEDEGIC
-4551 FIHLIILI
+4551 FIHWIIVLLLII
-4559 LFILS
+4559 S
-4564 ILTIIIYYLRKK
+4564 ILTVIIYYVRKDRDSK
-4576 NDEKNGEKSDE
+4576 EKVSKDEEDE
-4587 RYNEKTGEKD
+4587 R
-4597 SYEDDSERRKYRI
+4597 RFFRL
-4610 HLLFVTGFNLAG
+4610 HLLIVTGSNIAG

-4628 FRHCRWDLPV
+4628 FRHCRWDLPA
-4638 EILNAV
+4638 ELLNLI
-4644 CSTVLEVILMKVTKK
+4644 CTVLMETIFYNAAKNSNGKKK
-4659 ESE
+4659 EAAGTQKNN